1 MSWYEN
7 RKWEIS
13 GDPNTD
19 SETLYELS
27 FAKSWKIRERVAE
40 NPNTPIHAI
49 SQLRYDDYDDVIR
62 AVHGNPKFRKLLDL
76 RGDRDYEVLLMA
88 SKYLKIY

>member
-1 MSWYEN
+1 MN
-7 RKWEIS
+7 KVKTWEIS
-13 GDPNTD
+13 GDLNTD

-27 FAKSWKIRERVAE
+27 FAKSWEIRERVAA

-62 AVHGNPKFRKLLDL
+62 AVHGNPKFRKLLSL
-76 RGDRDYEVLLMA
+76 RDRDYEVLLMA